1 MKLVAA
7 VLIVLVAVSASALI
21 VIYSGMY
28 NVGTNNHDNALI
40 NWVLDTAMTRSVQRQ
55 ARGISVPP
63 LSDSTLIDLG
73 FREYRACAGCHGA
86 PGKPPGPI
94 AKGLWPE
101 APDLAKTADD
111 WTAAQLYWIIKNGLK
126 FTSMPAWGPTRDD
139 QRLWALTAFVR
150 KLPRMSASEYK
161 AMTEEAGMESP
172 GGQPPRMPGTL
183 PIERPQRP

>member
-1 MKLVAA
+1 MKLLAA
-7 VLIVLVAVSASALI
+7 VLVVLVAIGAGALI
-21 VIYSGMY
+21 EIYSGVY
-28 NVGTNNHDNALI
+28 NVGTGNHDNSLI
-40 NWVLDTAMTRSVQRQ
+40 NWILDTAMTRSVQKH

-86 PGKPPGPI
+86 PGRPPGAI

-111 WTAAQLYWIIKNGLK
+111 WTPAELFWIIKYGLK

-139 QRLWALTAFVR
+139 QQLWALTAFVQ
-150 KLPRMSASEYK
+150 KLPRISASEYK
-161 AMTEEAGMESP
+161 AMMDRAQMADP
-172 GGQPPRMPGTL
+172 GS
-183 PIERPQRP
+183 QRPMIR